1 MIYLLL
7 LGIASAMTA
16 NQVDILDKL
25 KNSHYDILLDTLIHS
40 VEKQKNFD
48 LSGCIDKK
56 VGIHGAK
63 DLTADAVQAMKKL
76 GFSDVRDLEN
86 LDWAKLEIE
95 GSQLVKGL
103 ENDVL
108 SCAKPKSSAQ
118 MTTEEP
124 KRCCKERSP
133 KCFKCWKEFCKKNPK
148 SPECS
153 KRTREPKPF
162 SSGEPKRCCK
172 EMSPKCFKCW
182 KEFCKKNPKSPECS
196 KRTREPKP
204 FSSGEPKRCCKERS
218 PKCFK
223 CWKEFCKKN
232 PKSPECSK
240 RTGEPKKH
248 GKDGKK
254 SAIEALKKLWEEKH
268 GDRKKFYME
277 ALKKLWEQKEGKE
290 GKKFDEESMKKLWAE
305 MTEKKEKRGDKKNS
319 ADSWDKTNKEDWESK
334 KKDFEK
340 HGKGGQDKK
349 RDWEKKDKSG
359 KGEKKDGKRGK
370 DHGKG
375 EKHGKGH
382 SKEGKHGKGKG
393 KHGKGH
399 GKEGKHGKD
408 HGKKGKHG
416 KEGEK
421 PETESMQKEQSVNSE
436 SVEFNARH
444 GKHHKNHKNGITHS
458 KYFLPAVIG
467 GSVLVAG
474 LLCCLGRYCYNRKKV
489 VSTVPTYPQE
499 QVAEGTYVMDVE
511 TMGNET
517 GGDTFA
523 PVYQP

>member
-1 MIYLLL
+1 MISLLL
-7 LGIASAMTA
+7 LGIATAMTA
-16 NQVDILDKL
+16 NQVDTLDKL
-25 KNSHYDILLDTLIHS
+25 KNSHYDILIDTRIHS
-40 VEKQKNFD
+40 VSKQKDFD

-76 GFSDVRDLEN
+76 GFRDVRDLEN
-86 LDWAKLEIE
+86 LDWAKLKFE

-108 SCAKPKSSAQ
+108 TCAKPKSSAQ
-118 MTTEEP
+118 KTT
-124 KRCCKERSP
+124 
-133 KCFKCWKEFCKKNPK
+133 
-148 SPECS
+148 
-153 KRTREPKPF
+153 
-162 SSGEPKRCCK
+162 GEPKRCCK
-172 EMSPKCFKCW
+172 EKNIRCLKCW
-182 KEFCKKNPKSPECS
+182 KEFCMKNPESSECS

-240 RTGEPKKH
+240 RTGETKKHGKGHGKEKEHGDRKEQGKH

-254 SAIEALKKLWEEKH
+254 FDIEALKKLWEQKH
-268 GDRKKFYME
+268 GDRKKFDME
-277 ALKKLWEQKEGKE
+277 GLKKLWEEKEGKE
-290 GKKFDEESMKKLWAE
+290 GKKFDEQSMKKLWEE
-305 MTEKKEKRGDKKNS
+305 MMEKKEKRGDKKDS

-340 HGKGGQDKK
+340 HNKEGRDKK
-349 RDWEKKDKSG
+349 RDWENKKESG
-359 KGEKKDGKRGK
+359 KGEKKDEEKRGK

-382 SKEGKHGKGKG
+382 SKDGKHGKGEK
-393 KHGKGH
+393 H

-416 KEGEK
+416 KDQAKEGKHGKEGER
-421 PETESMQKEQSVNSE
+421 PTTESMQKEQSVNSNVE
-436 SVEFNARH
+436 SVEFNAHHGRH
-444 GKHHKNHKNGITHS
+444 NKHHKNGITHS

-489 VSTVPTYPQE
+489 VST
-499 QVAEGTYVMDVE
+499 DVE